1 MSDAL
6 DAVVDAALERA
17 LVDEADARRYF
28 ALAGVLERAHGR
40 DETDDGGD
48 GDSPDET
55 KPRGDTSQYENPLD
69 AALVSTVAIRAL
81 EATRA
86 DGIDVGAWSPGTD
99 ATHAEF
105 VRIGAAAAAR
115 RFDVDIEV
123 VAARSGVSRRALARY
138 RTTQPTDRS

>member
-40 DETDDGGD
+40 DEID
-48 GDSPDET
+48 GDPPDET
-55 KPRGDTSQYENPLD
+55 TPRGDTSQYENPFD

-81 EATRA
+81 DATRS

-105 VRIGAAAAAR
+105 VRIGAVAAAR

-123 VAARSGVSRRALARY
+123 VAARSGVSRQALARY
-138 RTTQPTDRS
+138 RATQSTDRS

>member
-1 MSDAL
+1 VSDAL

-17 LVDEADARRYF
+17 LVDEVDARRYF

-40 DETDDGGD
+40 EGIDDCD
-48 GDSPDET
+48 GDPPDET
-55 KPRGDTSQYENPLD
+55 KPRGGTSEYENPFD

-86 DGIDVGAWSPGTD
+86 DGIDVDAWSPSTEE
-99 ATHAEF
+99 THAEF
-105 VRIGAAAAAR
+105 VRVGAAAAAR

-123 VAARSGVSRRALARY
+123 VAARSGVSRRALARF
-138 RTTQPTDRS
+138 RTAQSADDT

>member
-1 MSDAL
+1 VSDAL

-17 LVDEADARRYF
+17 LVDEADARQYF
-28 ALAGVLERAHGR
+28 ALAGVLERARGR
-40 DETDDGGD
+40 DEIGGD
-48 GDSPDET
+48 CDGDPSDET
-55 KPRGDTSQYENPLD
+55 KPRGDTSQYENPFD

-81 EATRA
+81 DATRA

-123 VAARSGVSRRALARY
+123 VAARSGVSRQTLARY
-138 RTTQPTDRS
+138 HTIQPTDRS

>member
-40 DETDDGGD
+40 DETDGGD
-48 GDSPDET
+48 APET
-55 KPRGDTSQYENPLD
+55 KPHGDMSQYQNPLD

-81 EATRA
+81 DATRA

-138 RTTQPTDRS
+138 RTAQSTDRS

>member
-28 ALAGVLERAHGR
+28 ALAGLLERAHGR
-40 DETDDGGD
+40 DEIGGD
-48 GDSPDET
+48 CDGDPPDET
-55 KPRGDTSQYENPLD
+55 RPRGDTPQYENPFD

-81 EATRA
+81 DTARA
-86 DGIDVGAWSPGTD
+86 DGIDAGAWSPGTD

-123 VAARSGVSRRALARY
+123 VAARSGVSRQALARY
-138 RTTQPTDRS
+138 RTVQSTDRS